1 MSRTTIDSTESPRA
15 RMVRSAAR
23 MIRERGVTGVGLR
36 QIAADADGP
45 RGSLQRYFPGGKTQV
60 LLEAIDLA
68 VTDFGEGTRLAITD
82 ATTLPDAVQLIVA
95 SWREVL
101 LSSDFTIGCP
111 IASFVVDVSG
121 VEPLRVRAA
130 ERFDYWRKGIAMVYR
145 RFGYDR
151 AAAWNEALV
160 VMSALEG
167 AALVA
172 RATRE
177 IEAIDTVERLL
188 LDRVDVARECR

>member
-1 MSRTTIDSTESPRA
+1 MSTTDTPEPPRA

-68 VTDFGEGTRLAITD
+68 VDDFATGTRFAS
-82 ATTLPDAVQLIVA
+82 AEAQTLPDAVRMIVS

-101 LSSDFTIGCP
+101 VDSNFTVGCP
-111 IASFVVDVSG
+111 IASFVVDVSA
-121 VEPLRVRAA
+121 VDPLRERAD
-130 ERFDYWRKGIAMVYR
+130 ERFTNWRKAIAAIYR

-151 AAAWNEALV
+151 AAAWDEAVLV
-160 VMSALEG
+160 ISALEG

-172 RATRE
+172 RAARD
-177 IEAIDTVERLL
+177 IEAIDVVEKLLVDRLTSS
-188 LDRVDVARECR
+188 A